1 MSTECKV
8 VEGIQGIKSHS
19 KASSYNKSQPCPF
32 SCRLGQLSM
41 APTEPENAS
50 IIKHAPIARI
60 AVASREQMPRGTGQH
75 TGMEIKAQVQ
85 C

>member
-1 MSTECKV
+1 MSTECKLG
-8 VEGIQGIKSHS
+8 EGIQGIKSHS
-19 KASSYNKSQPCPF
+19 KASYNKSQPCPF

-41 APTEPENAS
+41 APTELEDAY

-60 AVASREQMPRGTGQH
+60 AVAGREQMPRGTGQH
-75 TGMEIKAQVQ
+75 TGMEIKVQVQ